1 MILALLFL
9 FFWFM
14 TAMFTALALFSR
26 MAAAASSSS
35 SFMVAVRFWVKGQLQ
50 PTLAKMCRLAA
61 VSSNNASVT
70 FADLAAACVQNATG
84 RNYDSFIV
92 TEFVT
97 SSVLDLSSSSSVS
110 FDRDSLMLPVELT
123 CHSFTPPHS
132 VVLFKVRRIDHL

>member
-1 MILALLFL
+1 MSLYDFGSSVSF

-35 SFMVAVRFWVKGQLQ
+35 SFMVALRFWVKGQLQ

-70 FADLAAACVQNATG
+70 FAQLVFRMRLG
-84 RNYDSFIV
+84 EIMI
-92 TEFVT
+92 
-97 SSVLDLSSSSSVS
+97 LLLSQ
-110 FDRDSLMLPVELT
+110 SLSRHLCLT
-123 CHSFTPPHS
+123 
-132 VVLFKVRRIDHL
+132 